1 MGDPRVSRGII
12 VDTPTLPSPHDDRD
26 SPPDTDEDTS
36 SDSEPEIKDVAA
48 DLGHRHAWTILR
60 LKPVVHNQLHPET
73 PTLFAASELTSCMHL
88 AAARSNTPTGQPL
101 LGTRPS
107 DQAHYLLQHLT
118 EFRSVIHVIMRL
130 ARAQPFAPGET
141 ATTWPHPND
150 PLADVLGRPEMLEL
164 FGLTPTEFTLV
175 HQSKTPVVP
184 CILQVA
190 VNLARN
196 LRTLHYDVEMTE
208 SDERFL
214 NFDKITNTATRLA
227 TIRQLVQ
234 TVKFTAPLT
243 GPDDIYLST
252 LRHGSPPPDIALSM
266 RSTALAR
273 AWDIAAYFDHYKWDE
288 TRDRYGDSDLLT
300 STTRRRG
307 PGNFLRRY
315 YTSRFNPKSDANP
328 ATNQRATAE
337 LAEEIRLNSQLAVV
351 AARDVHRLRTPPV
364 SEAQAPRE
372 KRPNDEKL
380 QKKERKAA
388 RLTPEEVDSII
399 SRILSELHTV
409 PFKEVLLSENADIP
423 DVYFWAFLNEEWAK
437 GFTVVDGAGYQHGV
451 WPDLSGVMVRRE
463 PRPDSTENERDTFYA
478 GFGRRNNHINGELF
492 AQTINDCPE
501 ETRAGGDF
509 LPLDT
514 DPGRDTSY
522 HIFMTP
528 LLFTN
533 TDFLATA
540 YCKTIQEH
548 GRHAPHI
555 FAVAAH
561 ILGGP
566 APFGQT
572 ADLTEELTVEDGHR
586 PEELPEPPPVEELE
600 GIPTRDPPPVHPAT
614 TTKKYMH
621 VLGEVHMPYVLLGDS
636 GLEAFLRRVPYMRP
650 FLMKM
655 HVRWSNFSRALSRVL
670 RYGVG
675 PGTYPYRAGAPGHGE
690 LSQHNRAGLP
700 FRSFLIT
707 AADEFHPANKYA
719 DYFDCIYDE
728 DNHAHLRDSASRQDV
743 ERCFY
748 EIAMPDDLNAP
759 PMTLTPANADLCG
772 PRIVRFTHVAPAG
785 PSRGAPNTI
794 QNRSHITIFD
804 ANNRNTWQQIIAG
817 TRKPQ
822 TRRRAAPVR
831 PDPKYF
837 PVSVNDYTGPGGVVV
852 SLRRRGPTGTAPATP
867 PVVHQVLVKLHG
879 ALSFFLEPLPG
890 ELGNIIIDYVR
901 SHEDELH
908 FRFTASGEVA
918 RSAKLDKWY
927 EVEYPDCERVD
938 PAHLITAFE
947 SLLHKAT
954 NDWLAVQIKH
964 ETPPAAREDVDMDR
978 NHCWPVAF
986 RLPDGVINALNAQVR
1001 GADFDPTNDPSHPH
1015 RPSVYDVNA
1024 SAVRNAIMDFEQ
1036 RYADI
1041 HEQFRHAEYGNFT
1054 FDPFYNEFG
1063 AAIFSREPQA
1073 RALLHG
1079 WLEQFVYNHATVDA
1093 ATRRPITFTSR
1104 EAYRAV
1110 QIVDVLPLR
1119 HSLGDPDN
1127 DSLLRQ
1133 IPTFTLVTA
1142 PTARLSTRTKAA
1154 RASLT
1159 S

>member
-1 MGDPRVSRGII
+1 MV
-12 VDTPTLPSPHDDRD
+12 
-26 SPPDTDEDTS
+26 
-36 SDSEPEIKDVAA
+36 
-48 DLGHRHAWTILR
+48 
-60 LKPVVHNQLHPET
+60 PVT
-73 PTLFAASELTSCMHL
+73 
-88 AAARSNTPTGQPL
+88 
-101 LGTRPS
+101 
-107 DQAHYLLQHLT
+107 
-118 EFRSVIHVIMRL
+118 
-130 ARAQPFAPGET
+130 
-141 ATTWPHPND
+141 D
-150 PLADVLGRPEMLEL
+150 PLAVPVPRPPERDVDEYGYLTQWTSDGIDILPRVPDWDSLVGLVDDMSKDTFWNSNTY
-164 FGLTPTEFTLV
+164 FGL
-175 HQSKTPVVP
+175 
-184 CILQVA
+184 
-190 VNLARN
+190 R
-196 LRTLHYDVEMTE
+196 
-208 SDERFL
+208 
-214 NFDKITNTATRLA
+214 
-227 TIRQLVQ
+227 
-234 TVKFTAPLT
+234 
-243 GPDDIYLST
+243 
-252 LRHGSPPPDIALSM
+252 
-266 RSTALAR
+266 AR
-273 AWDIAAYFDHYKWDE
+273 AMV
-288 TRDRYGDSDLLT
+288 YGT
-300 STTRRRG
+300 ERKR
-307 PGNFLRRY
+307 
-315 YTSRFNPKSDANP
+315 
-328 ATNQRATAE
+328 
-337 LAEEIRLNSQLAVV
+337 
-351 AARDVHRLRTPPV
+351 
-364 SEAQAPRE
+364 PRE

-817 TRKPQ
+817 TRKPPNE
-822 TRRRAAPVR
+822 AAGPHPCG

-867 PVVHQVLVKLHG
+867 PVVHQVLGFPLSVHTWVYGIAAYLAAAVKLHG

-901 SHEDELH
+901 SHEDELQ

-1133 IPTFTLVTA
+1133 IPHIYIGHGPHGAPVDPYEGRTRFTNIMNYITTTKAEESRAYIWDPRLDGKIKLVGTDEYIRRNPGIA
-1142 PTARLSTRTKAA
+1142 RKPFVRPFVVWSTDFKDLRTNEPTGLARFGHIQAGTEVDAINEIHYGWPSNRHLNKLANADCKPILGVGYFSATMRNHRPPLRLSAAPCRARPFAATVVPRLRSTRSYPCPLFGTEPRRSGADGDNPA
-1154 RASLT
+1154 RR
-1159 S
+1159 

>member
-1 MGDPRVSRGII
+1 MEFVRNAPYRRQLTQRTPYPSTLRPDDAPADITLDALYGVTMEMKTLFLRIIGLLMDITPQGTTSLTGNDDWPRVADIFLNVDPAPDPGNPHYHDDDMTCPTAPVTASSTDTPDAQPVAPATTTPDAQPVAPVTTTPVTPTPALETPVSSTAARDASPIAPAMATSLTTPHSVPSPTAVAAVSTAPSPAPELLAPSDAPPAPATTVTAAPPQSPAQPPMLPIPSLHPDYTAPTDASMPDSTTADSSGTERTEDVPMGDPRVSRGII

-36 SDSEPEIKDVAA
+36 SDSEP
-48 DLGHRHAWTILR
+48 RSRTW
-60 LKPVVHNQLHPET
+60 P
-73 PTLFAASELTSCMHL
+73 PTLDTATPGRSFASSRGAQP
-88 AAARSNTPTGQPL
+88 AACRSNTPTGQPL

-288 TRDRYGDSDLLT
+288 TRDRYGDSRFAHLYDVRDPAPSSDRPWPTSHAPLLSMLT
-300 STTRRRG
+300 EQVENVLRLVNITADVEG

-315 YTSRFNPKSDANP
+315 YT
-328 ATNQRATAE
+328 
-337 LAEEIRLNSQLAVV
+337 QLAVV

-437 GFTVVDGAGYQHGV
+437 A
-451 WPDLSGVMVRRE
+451 
-463 PRPDSTENERDTFYA
+463 
-478 GFGRRNNHINGELF
+478 
-492 AQTINDCPE
+492 
-501 ETRAGGDF
+501 
-509 LPLDT
+509 
-514 DPGRDTSY
+514 
-522 HIFMTP
+522 
-528 LLFTN
+528 
-533 TDFLATA
+533 
-540 YCKTIQEH
+540 
-548 GRHAPHI
+548 
-555 FAVAAH
+555 
-561 ILGGP
+561 
-566 APFGQT
+566 
-572 ADLTEELTVEDGHR
+572 
-586 PEELPEPPPVEELE
+586 
-600 GIPTRDPPPVHPAT
+600 
-614 TTKKYMH
+614 
-621 VLGEVHMPYVLLGDS
+621 
-636 GLEAFLRRVPYMRP
+636 
-650 FLMKM
+650 
-655 HVRWSNFSRALSRVL
+655 SR
-670 RYGVG
+670 
-675 PGTYPYRAGAPGHGE
+675 
-690 LSQHNRAGLP
+690 QHNRAGLP

-785 PSRGAPNTI
+785 PSRADHRGHEETPK
-794 QNRSHITIFD
+794 R
-804 ANNRNTWQQIIAG
+804 G
-817 TRKPQ
+817 GG
-822 TRRRAAPVR
+822 AAPVR

-837 PVSVNDYTGPGGVVV
+837 PVSSMTTLALG
-852 SLRRRGPTGTAPATP
+852 RRRVSASSRAHGHRACNA
-867 PVVHQVLVKLHG
+867 PVVHQVLGFPLSVHTWVYGIAAYLAAAVKLHG
-879 ALSFFLEPLPG
+879 
-890 ELGNIIIDYVR
+890 R
-901 SHEDELH
+901 T
-908 FRFTASGEVA
+908 RFTNIMNYITTTKAEESRAYIWDRASTA
-918 RSAKLDKWY
+918 RSSSWARTSTFVGTWIARKPFVRPFVVWSTDFKDLRTNEPTGLARFGHIQAGTEVDAINEIHYGWPSNRHLNKLANA
-927 EVEYPDCERVD
+927 DCKPILGVGY
-938 PAHLITAFE
+938 F
-947 SLLHKAT
+947 SAT
-954 NDWLAVQIKH
+954 
-964 ETPPAAREDVDMDR
+964 MR
-978 NHCWPVAF
+978 NHRPRC
-986 RLPDGVINALNAQVR
+986 
-1001 GADFDPTNDPSHPH
+1001 ADN
-1015 RPSVYDVNA
+1015 
-1024 SAVRNAIMDFEQ
+1024 
-1036 RYADI
+1036 
-1041 HEQFRHAEYGNFT
+1041 HAEAT
-1054 FDPFYNEFG
+1054 
-1063 AAIFSREPQA
+1063 SPQA
-1073 RALLHG
+1073 DG
-1079 WLEQFVYNHATVDA
+1079 
-1093 ATRRPITFTSR
+1093 
-1104 EAYRAV
+1104 
-1110 QIVDVLPLR
+1110 
-1119 HSLGDPDN
+1119 
-1127 DSLLRQ
+1127 
-1133 IPTFTLVTA
+1133 TA
-1142 PTARLSTRTKAA
+1142 P
-1154 RASLT
+1154 ASQRHLRFDT
-1159 S
+1159 VHTV